1 MDFMTCIWDV
11 LDVTYVVIRV
21 RDFPEKGV
29 TLEQLKPLIQEIREK
44 SKGMVITIDLSHV
57 GLVGIDRFKMIMS
70 ICQEVIDYTKDDN
83 LLQQIEFENAGF
95 IFRTL
100 YKPIS
105 LAIPKY
111 FRDIVIF
118 L

>member
-11 LDVTYVVIRV
+11 LDVAYVVIRV
-21 RDFPEKGV
+21 KDFPEKGI
-29 TLEQLKPLIQEIREK
+29 TLDDVKPLIYEIREK
-44 SKGMVITIDLSHV
+44 AKEMIITVDLSHV
-57 GLVGIDRFKMIMS
+57 GLVGIDRSKMIMS

-83 LLQQIEFENAGF
+83 LLKRVEFENAGF

-100 YKPIS
+100 YS

-111 FRDIVIF
+111 FRDIVVF